1 MPNVTEAELT
11 SDGYASF
18 NLQPPFESL
27 NLAELQLDCSRQDWT
42 LSELKAVFSFF
53 PNLKELGLKLKG
65 LADFREKVTCQ
76 KNVETMFKFVRTNL
90 TCWFS
95 LQKISKQC
103 LNSSVRALLVG

>member
-1 MPNVTEAELT
+1 MPNVNEAELT

-53 PNLKELGLKLKG
+53 PNLKELGLELKG

-76 KNVETMFKFVRTNL
+76 KNVETMFKFVRTSL
-90 TCWFS
+90 TCWLS
-95 LQKISKQC
+95 LQKNIETMFKFV
-103 LNSSVRALLVG
+103 LTDLLVG